1 MSVSPD
7 SQDRGLINL
16 TPIKKRADS
25 IESAKLTAVG
35 TAIALTVSS
44 VSKAPIPPI
53 MENTV
58 ADSNRESSICTGNGE
73 PVPGAIASSNPL
85 NNSTPNAWEMAAAQT
100 TDNNL
105 LAI

>member
-1 MSVSPD
+1 MSASPD
-7 SQDRGLINL
+7 SQDNGLINL

-44 VSKAPIPPI
+44 ESKAPVPPI

-58 ADSNRESSICTGNGE
+58 ADNNREISICAGNEE
-73 PVPGAIASSNPL
+73 PVPGAIASITPV
-85 NNSTPNAWEMAAAQT
+85 NNSTPNAWE
-100 TDNNL
+100 
-105 LAI
+105 